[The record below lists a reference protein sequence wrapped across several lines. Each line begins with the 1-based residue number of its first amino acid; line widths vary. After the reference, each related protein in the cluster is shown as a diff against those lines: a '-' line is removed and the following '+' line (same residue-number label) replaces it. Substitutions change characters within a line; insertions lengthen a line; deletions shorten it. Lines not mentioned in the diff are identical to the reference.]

1 MKNILTIAGSDSCGG
16 AGIQADLKTMS
27 ALGVYGMSVITAI
40 TAQNSMGVHAVQEVS
55 EEMIRQ
61 QLEAIFD
68 DIEVD
73 AIKIG
78 MLSSST
84 VIKTILSTLKKYSC
98 KNIVIDT
105 VMLSKNRYKLLQDE
119 GMEALKKLIA
129 LGTVVTPNIPEA
141 EVLANMKIKN
151 ENDMIEAGKKIQS
164 LGAKNIL
171 IKGGHREDD
180 CTDVLLLESGE
191 VLKFPE
197 VRISTKHTHGTGQS
211 LGAKNILIKGG
222 HREDDCTD
230 VLLLESGEVLKF
242 PEVRISTKHTHG
254 TGCTLSSAIASFIGK
269 GYSVEESVKFSKE
282 YITEAIRNSFPLG
295 KGVGPL
301 GHLID
306 LYKKA
311 NIEY

>member
-55 EEMIRQ
+55 EDMIRM
-61 QLEAIFD
+61 QLETIFD

-105 VMLSKNRYKLLQDE
+105 EMLSKNRYKLLQDE
-119 GMEALKKLIA
+119 GMADLKKLIA

-171 IKGGHREDD
+171 IKVD
-180 CTDVLLLESGE
+180 
-191 VLKFPE
+191 
-197 VRISTKHTHGTGQS
+197 
-211 LGAKNILIKGG
+211 
-222 HREDDCTD
+222 
-230 VLLLESGEVLKF
+230 
-242 PEVRISTKHTHG
+242 
-254 TGCTLSSAIASFIGK
+254 IGRMI
-269 GYSVEESVKFSKE
+269 VQMF
-282 YITEAIRNSFPLG
+282 FC
-295 KGVGPL
+295 
-301 GHLID
+301 
-306 LYKKA
+306 
-311 NIEY
+311 